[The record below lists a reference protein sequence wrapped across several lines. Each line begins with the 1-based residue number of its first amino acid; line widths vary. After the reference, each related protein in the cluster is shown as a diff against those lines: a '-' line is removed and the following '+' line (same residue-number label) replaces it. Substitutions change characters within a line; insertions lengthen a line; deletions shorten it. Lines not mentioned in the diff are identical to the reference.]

1 MQRSDMYHHE
11 LDVYHARGSHAA
23 LCPRPLCP
31 RVFSVPFLFL
41 SLAVVTVAW
50 FVDSRCATPVP
61 DNRITDLRMA
71 FLVLLCTAFYMLLEA
86 PSALSATGPF

>member
-1 MQRSDMYHHE
+1 MQRPDIQS
-11 LDVYHARGSHAA
+11 DVYRARGSHAA

-50 FVDSRCATPVP
+50 FVDSQCPTPVP
-61 DNRITDLRMA
+61 KGRITDLRIP
-71 FLVLLCTAFYMLLEA
+71 FLVLLCTAFYMQLEA
-86 PSALSATGPF
+86 PSALSAVGRS